1 MTMNRKLPGYL
12 LGKYQLIGTVTFSV
26 LFALVFLNI
35 YIPFSDTAWF
45 GLGNSMMFVQTLVFA
60 AASIALLIIS
70 RMLMYKTR
78 SLFELTYIE
87 YVGWCFLE
95 IAAIAGLYTW
105 LTTNAIANET
115 IEIILGG
122 GSWKIYQRSF
132 MYVLIA
138 LGMPYML
145 SGMYFAIIDK
155 NNTIRLMNYE
165 NVVTDEAPKPEK
177 GMQKITLFDNSGSLK
192 MSISPENLYYIE
204 SDDNYIKVW
213 YTDSK
218 GQMQNYMLRCRLK
231 TVEDS
236 FRGSGLIRCNRK
248 YIVNLS
254 KVSMLR
260 KENDGY
266 VLDLCNESIPPLPI
280 TKTYVDSVLAYFTE
294 QEPLMDPME

>member
-1 MTMNRKLPGYL
+1 MNKKIPQYL
-12 LGKYQLIGTVTFSV
+12 LGKNQLIGTVTFSV

-45 GLGNSMMFVQTLVFA
+45 GLGESKMFGRTIIFIASSVATL
-60 AASIALLIIS
+60 ILS
-70 RMLMYKTR
+70 RILMYQTKDF
-78 SLFELTYIE
+78 LELTYFE
-87 YVGWCFLE
+87 YAAWCLVE
-95 IAAIAGLYTW
+95 IMLITGIYTW
-105 LTTNAIANET
+105 IT
-115 IEIILGG
+115 IDLPGIEENGWSIC
-122 GSWKIYQRSF
+122 QRSF
-132 MYVLIA
+132 LYVLIA
-138 LGMPYML
+138 LGIPYIT
-145 SGMYFAIIDK
+145 SGMYLAIIDK

-165 NVVTDEAPKPEK
+165 NVVTDEAPKQDK
-177 GMQKITLFDNSGSLK
+177 SQQKITLFDNNGALK

-218 GQMQNYMLRCRLK
+218 GKMQNYMLRCRLK

-236 FRGSGLIRCNRK
+236 FKDSGLIRCNRK

-266 VLDLCNESIPPLPI
+266 ILDLCNEAIPPLPV
-280 TKTYVDSVLAYFTE
+280 TKTYIDSVLGYFTE
-294 QEPLMDPME
+294 QEPLLDPTE

>member
-1 MTMNRKLPGYL
+1 MNKKLPEYI
-12 LGKYQLIGTVTFSV
+12 LGKYQTIGTVTFSV

-45 GLGNSMMFVQTLVFA
+45 GLGASTMFLPTVIFIASSVGTLI
-60 AASIALLIIS
+60 ASRIT
-70 RMLMYKTR
+70 MYKTKDF
-78 SLFELTYIE
+78 FEPTYIE
-87 YVGWCFLE
+87 YAAWCIVE
-95 IAAIAGLYTW
+95 IMLISGIYTW
-105 LTTNAIANET
+105 ITIDLSILTED
-115 IEIILGG
+115 GW
-122 GSWKIYQRSF
+122 SIYQRSF
-132 MYVLIA
+132 LYVLIA
-138 LGMPYML
+138 LGIPYII

-165 NVVTDEAPKPEK
+165 NVVTDEAPKQEK
-177 GMQKITLFDNSGSLK
+177 SLQKITLFDNSGALK
-192 MSISPENLYYIE
+192 MSISPDNLYYIE

-218 GQMQNYMLRCRLK
+218 GHLQNYMLRCRLK

-236 FRGSGLIRCNRK
+236 FKDSGLIRCNRK

-266 VLDLCNESIPPLPI
+266 VLDICNESIPPLPV
-280 TKTYVDSVLAYFTE
+280 TKTYTDSVLAYFTE
-294 QEPLMDPME
+294 QEPLLDPIE

>member
-1 MTMNRKLPGYL
+1 MNKKLPGYL

-35 YIPFSDTAWF
+35 YIPFSETAWF
-45 GLGNSMMFVQTLVFA
+45 GLGDSMMFVQTLVFVSS
-60 AASIALLIIS
+60 SIALLIIS
-70 RMLMYKTR
+70 RMLMYQTR
-78 SLFELTYIE
+78 KLFELTYIE
-87 YVGWCFLE
+87 YIVWCFLE
-95 IAAIAGLYTW
+95 VASIAGVYTW
-105 LTTNAIANET
+105 ITTDVIANEAL
-115 IEIILGG
+115 EAMMGG
-122 GSWKIYQRSF
+122 GWTIYRRSF

-138 LGMPYML
+138 LGMPYIL

-165 NVVTDEAPKPEK
+165 HVVTDEPQRPVAEL
-177 GMQKITLFDNSGSLK
+177 QKITLFDNSGALK

-218 GQMQNYMLRCRLK
+218 GVLQNYMLRCRLK

-236 FRGSGLIRCNRK
+236 FKGSGLIRCNRK

-266 VLDLCNESIPPLPI
+266 YLDLSNETIPPLPV
-280 TKTYVDSVLAYFTE
+280 TKTYTDSVLAYFTE
-294 QEPLMDPME
+294 QEPLMEPME

>member
-1 MTMNRKLPGYL
+1 MNRKLPGYL

-26 LFALVFLNI
+26 LFALIFLNI
-35 YIPFSDTAWF
+35 YIPFSETAWF
-45 GLGNSMMFVQTLVFA
+45 GLGGSMMFVQTLVFVSS
-60 AASIALLIIS
+60 SIALLIIS
-70 RMLMYKTR
+70 RMLMYQTR
-78 SLFELTYIE
+78 KLFELTYIE
-87 YVGWCFLE
+87 YVVWCFLE
-95 IAAIAGLYTW
+95 VASIAGVYTW
-105 LTTNAIANET
+105 ITTDVIANEVLEAMMGGEGWT
-115 IEIILGG
+115 I
-122 GSWKIYQRSF
+122 YRRSF

-138 LGMPYML
+138 LGMPYIL

-165 NVVTDEAPKPEK
+165 HVVTDETSRTGK
-177 GMQKITLFDNSGSLK
+177 GMQKITLFDNSGALK

-231 TVEDS
+231 TVEES
-236 FRGSGLIRCNRK
+236 FKGSGLIRCNRK

-260 KENDGY
+260 KENEGY
-266 VLDLCNESIPPLPI
+266 VLDLCNESIPNLPV
-280 TKTYVDSVLAYFTE
+280 TKTYIDSVLAYFTE
-294 QEPLMDPME
+294 QEPLMDPIE